1 MVKNLDYLVLKPES
15 EFMENVTKSGFVSI
29 IGRPNVGKSTLMN
42 KIIGQKI
49 AITSSKPQTTRTKIS
64 TVYTKGNVQMI
75 FVDTPGLHK
84 AKNKLGENM
93 VSTAK
98 RTFNESD
105 VCLYLVE
112 ADTFIG
118 EQDENILSLL
128 KTVSIPIIL
137 VINKVDKVEKSV
149 VFETITKYKD
159 LINFA
164 DIVPLSAKS
173 GRNIDTLLEVVE
185 KYLPEGPFYYDPE
198 PLTDQPER
206 QIVSEII
213 REKGLRCLG
222 EEIPHGIA
230 VVIDSMQ
237 FNKNVVNI
245 DASIICERESHKG
258 MIIGKGGS
266 KIKEI
271 GSKARID
278 IEKLLDKKVN
288 LRLFVKIKE
297 NWRDSDYLLKNFGFT
312 NEESDE

>member
-1 MVKNLDYLVLKPES
+1 
-15 EFMENVTKSGFVSI
+15 MEQKTRSGFVSI

-64 TVYTKGNVQMI
+64 TVYTKGNTQMI

-105 VCLYLVE
+105 VCLYLIE

-128 KTVSIPIIL
+128 RTVSIPIIL

-159 LINFA
+159 LIEFA
-164 DIVPLSAKS
+164 EIVPLSAKT
-173 GRNIDTLLEVVE
+173 GRNIETLLEVIE

-198 PLTDQPER
+198 TLTDQPER

-230 VVIDSMQ
+230 VVIEKMQ
-237 FNKNVVNI
+237 FSKNIVDI
-245 DASIICERESHKG
+245 EASIICERESHKG

-278 IEKLLDKKVN
+278 IEKMLDKKVN
-288 LRLFVKIKE
+288 LKLFVKIKE
-297 NWRDSDYLLKNFGFT
+297 NWRDSDYLLKNFGL
-312 NEESDE
+312 SGDEADE

>member
-1 MVKNLDYLVLKPES
+1 MTNK
-15 EFMENVTKSGFVSI
+15 TKSGFISI

-49 AITSSKPQTTRTKIS
+49 AITSNKPQTTRTKIS
-64 TVYTKGNVQMI
+64 TVYTKGDVQMV

-128 KTVSIPIIL
+128 RTVDIPIIL
-137 VINKVDKVEKSV
+137 VINKVDRVDKVKIIEV
-149 VFETITKYKD
+149 INTYKD
-159 LINFA
+159 KVNFA
-164 DIVPLSAKS
+164 EIVPISAKT
-173 GRNIDTLLEVVE
+173 GKNTDTLLSVIEQ
-185 KYLPEGPFYYDPE
+185 YLPKGPFFYDPDT
-198 PLTDQPER
+198 LTDQPER

-213 REKGLRCLG
+213 REKGLRLLG
-222 EEIPHGIA
+222 DEIPHGIA
-230 VVIDSMQ
+230 VCIDSMK
-237 FNKNVVNI
+237 FNKNIVEIQATIV
-245 DASIICERESHKG
+245 CERDSHKG

-271 GSKARID
+271 GTMARGD
-278 IEKLLDKKVN
+278 IEKMLGKKVN
-288 LRLFVKIKE
+288 LQLFVKTKE
-297 NWRDSDYLLKNFGFT
+297 NWRDSDFLLKNFGFVT
-312 NEESDE
+312 EDSNE

>member
-1 MVKNLDYLVLKPES
+1 MTVK
-15 EFMENVTKSGFVSI
+15 TKSGFISI

-49 AITSSKPQTTRTKIS
+49 AITSNKPQTTRTKIS
-64 TVYTKGNVQMI
+64 TVYTKGNVQMV

-128 KTVSIPIIL
+128 RTVDIPIIL
-137 VINKVDKVEKSV
+137 VINKVDRVDKVKIIEV
-149 VFETITKYKD
+149 INAYKD
-159 LINFA
+159 RANFA
-164 DIVPLSAKS
+164 EIVPISAKT
-173 GRNIDTLLEVVE
+173 GKNTDTLLTVIEQ
-185 KYLPEGPFYYDPE
+185 YLPEGPFFYDPE
-198 PLTDQPER
+198 TLTDQPER

-213 REKGLRCLG
+213 REKGLRLLG
-222 EEIPHGIA
+222 DEIPHGMA
-230 VVIDSMQ
+230 VCIDTMK
-237 FNKNVVNI
+237 FNKNIVDI
-245 DASIICERESHKG
+245 QATIICERESHKG
-258 MIIGKGGS
+258 MIIGRGGS

-271 GSKARID
+271 GTHARTD
-278 IEKLLDKKVN
+278 IEKMLGKKVN
-288 LRLFVKIKE
+288 LQLFVKTKE
-297 NWRDSDYLLKNFGFT
+297 NWRDSDYLLKNFGFVT
-312 NEESDE
+312 EESNE

>member
-1 MVKNLDYLVLKPES
+1 MAEQ
-15 EFMENVTKSGFVSI
+15 TKSGFISI

-49 AITSSKPQTTRTKIS
+49 AITSNKPQTTRTRIS
-64 TVYTKGNVQMI
+64 TVYTKGNIQMV

-128 KTVSIPIIL
+128 RTVDIPIIL
-137 VINKVDKVEKSV
+137 VINKVDRVDKVKIIEVINK
-149 VFETITKYKD
+149 FKD
-159 LINFA
+159 KVDFA
-164 DIVPLSAKS
+164 EIVPISAKT
-173 GRNIDTLLEVVE
+173 GKNTDTLLNVIEQ
-185 KYLPEGPFYYDPE
+185 YLPEGPFFYE
-198 PLTDQPER
+198 PDTLTDQPER

-213 REKGLRCLG
+213 REKGLRLLG
-222 EEIPHGIA
+222 DEIPHGMA
-230 VVIDSMQ
+230 VVIDSMK
-237 FNKNVVNI
+237 FNKNIVEI
-245 DASIICERESHKG
+245 QATIICERESHKG

-271 GSKARID
+271 GTHARTD
-278 IEKLLDKKVN
+278 IEKMLDKKVN
-288 LRLFVKIKE
+288 LQLFVKTKE
-297 NWRDSDYLLKNFGFT
+297 NWRDSDFLLKNFGFVT
-312 NEESDE
+312 EESDE

>member
-1 MVKNLDYLVLKPES
+1 
-15 EFMENVTKSGFVSI
+15 MEQKTRSGFVSI

-64 TVYTKGNVQMI
+64 TVYTKGNTQMI

-105 VCLYLVE
+105 VCLYLIE

-128 KTVSIPIIL
+128 RTVSIPIIL

-159 LINFA
+159 LVKFA
-164 DIVPLSAKS
+164 EIVPLSAKT
-173 GRNIDTLLEVVE
+173 GRNIETLLEVIE

-198 PLTDQPER
+198 TLTDQPER

-230 VVIDSMQ
+230 VVIEKMQ
-237 FNKNVVNI
+237 FSKNIVDI
-245 DASIICERESHKG
+245 EASIICERESHKG

-278 IEKLLDKKVN
+278 IEKMLDKKVN
-288 LRLFVKIKE
+288 LKLFVKIKE
-297 NWRDSDYLLKNFGFT
+297 NWRDSDYLLKNFGL
-312 NEESDE
+312 SGDEADE

>member
-1 MVKNLDYLVLKPES
+1 MTVK
-15 EFMENVTKSGFVSI
+15 TKSGFISI

-49 AITSSKPQTTRTKIS
+49 AITSNKPQTTRTKIS
-64 TVYTKGNVQMI
+64 TVYTKGNVQMV

-128 KTVSIPIIL
+128 RTADIPIIL
-137 VINKVDKVEKSV
+137 VINKVDRVDKVKIIEV
-149 VFETITKYKD
+149 INAYKD
-159 LINFA
+159 RVNFA
-164 DIVPLSAKS
+164 EIVPISAKT
-173 GRNIDTLLEVVE
+173 GKNTDTLLTVIEQ
-185 KYLPEGPFYYDPE
+185 YLPEGPFFYDPE
-198 PLTDQPER
+198 TLTDQPER

-213 REKGLRCLG
+213 REKGLRLLG
-222 EEIPHGIA
+222 DEIPHGMA
-230 VVIDSMQ
+230 VCIDTMK
-237 FNKNVVNI
+237 FNKNIVDI
-245 DASIICERESHKG
+245 QATIICERESHKG
-258 MIIGKGGS
+258 MIIGRGGS

-271 GSKARID
+271 GTHARTD
-278 IEKLLDKKVN
+278 IEKMLGKKVN
-288 LRLFVKIKE
+288 LQLFVKTKE
-297 NWRDSDYLLKNFGFT
+297 NWRDSDYLLKNFGFVT
-312 NEESDE
+312 EESNE

>member
-1 MVKNLDYLVLKPES
+1 MTNK
-15 EFMENVTKSGFVSI
+15 TKSGFISI

-49 AITSSKPQTTRTKIS
+49 AITSNKPQTTRTKIS
-64 TVYTKGNVQMI
+64 TVYTKGNVQMV

-128 KTVSIPIIL
+128 RTVDIPIIL
-137 VINKVDKVEKSV
+137 VINKVDRVDKVKIIEV
-149 VFETITKYKD
+149 INTYKD
-159 LINFA
+159 KVNFA
-164 DIVPLSAKS
+164 EIVPISAKT
-173 GRNIDTLLEVVE
+173 GKNTDTLLSVIEQ
-185 KYLPEGPFYYDPE
+185 YLPEGPFFYDPDT
-198 PLTDQPER
+198 LTDQPER

-213 REKGLRCLG
+213 REKGLRLLG
-222 EEIPHGIA
+222 DEIPHGIA
-230 VVIDSMQ
+230 VCIDSMK
-237 FNKNVVNI
+237 FNKNIVEIQATIV
-245 DASIICERESHKG
+245 CERDSHKG

-271 GSKARID
+271 GTMARGD
-278 IEKLLDKKVN
+278 IEKMLGKKVN
-288 LRLFVKIKE
+288 LQLFVKTKE
-297 NWRDSDYLLKNFGFT
+297 NWRDSDFLLKNFGFVT
-312 NEESDE
+312 EDSNE

>member
-1 MVKNLDYLVLKPES
+1 MTVK
-15 EFMENVTKSGFVSI
+15 TKSGFISI

-49 AITSSKPQTTRTKIS
+49 AITSNKPQTTRTKIS
-64 TVYTKGNVQMI
+64 TVYTKGNVQMV

-128 KTVSIPIIL
+128 RTVDIPIIL
-137 VINKVDKVEKSV
+137 VINKVDRVDKVKIIEV
-149 VFETITKYKD
+149 INAYKD
-159 LINFA
+159 RVNFA
-164 DIVPLSAKS
+164 EIVPISAKT
-173 GRNIDTLLEVVE
+173 GKNTDTLLTVIEQ
-185 KYLPEGPFYYDPE
+185 YLPEGPFFYDPE
-198 PLTDQPER
+198 TLTDQPER

-213 REKGLRCLG
+213 REKGLRLLG
-222 EEIPHGIA
+222 DEIPHGMA
-230 VVIDSMQ
+230 VCIDTMK
-237 FNKNVVNI
+237 FNKNIVDI
-245 DASIICERESHKG
+245 QATIICERESHKG
-258 MIIGKGGS
+258 MIIGRGGS

-271 GSKARID
+271 GTHARTD
-278 IEKLLDKKVN
+278 IEKMLGKKVN
-288 LRLFVKIKE
+288 LQLFVKTKE
-297 NWRDSDYLLKNFGFT
+297 NWRDSDYLLKNFGFVTEET
-312 NEESDE
+312 NE

>member
-1 MVKNLDYLVLKPES
+1 
-15 EFMENVTKSGFVSI
+15 MENVTKSGFVSI

-198 PLTDQPER
+198 TLTDQPER

>member
-198 PLTDQPER
+198 TLTDQPEK

>member
-1 MVKNLDYLVLKPES
+1 MTNK
-15 EFMENVTKSGFVSI
+15 TKSGFISI

-49 AITSSKPQTTRTKIS
+49 AITSNKPQTTRTKIS
-64 TVYTKGNVQMI
+64 TVYTKGDVQMV

-128 KTVSIPIIL
+128 RTVDIPIIL
-137 VINKVDKVEKSV
+137 VINKVDRVDKVKIIEV
-149 VFETITKYKD
+149 INTYKD
-159 LINFA
+159 KVDFA
-164 DIVPLSAKS
+164 EIVPISAKT
-173 GRNIDTLLEVVE
+173 GKNTDTLLSVIEQ
-185 KYLPEGPFYYDPE
+185 YLPEGPFFYDPDT
-198 PLTDQPER
+198 LTDQPER

-213 REKGLRCLG
+213 REKGLRLLG
-222 EEIPHGIA
+222 DEIPHGIA
-230 VVIDSMQ
+230 VCIDSMK
-237 FNKNVVNI
+237 FNKNIVEIQATIV
-245 DASIICERESHKG
+245 CERDSHKG

-271 GSKARID
+271 GTMARGD
-278 IEKLLDKKVN
+278 IEKMLGKKVN
-288 LRLFVKIKE
+288 LQLFVKTKE
-297 NWRDSDYLLKNFGFT
+297 NWRDSDFLLKNFGFVT
-312 NEESDE
+312 EDSNE

>member
-1 MVKNLDYLVLKPES
+1 
-15 EFMENVTKSGFVSI
+15 
-29 IGRPNVGKSTLMN
+29 
-42 KIIGQKI
+42 
-49 AITSSKPQTTRTKIS
+49 
-64 TVYTKGNVQMI
+64 MI

-105 VCLYLVE
+105 VCLYLIE

-128 KTVSIPIIL
+128 RTVSIPIIL

-159 LINFA
+159 LVKFA
-164 DIVPLSAKS
+164 EIVPLSAKT
-173 GRNIDTLLEVVE
+173 GRNIETLLEVIE

-198 PLTDQPER
+198 TLTDQPER

-230 VVIDSMQ
+230 VVIEKMQ
-237 FNKNVVNI
+237 FSKNIVDI
-245 DASIICERESHKG
+245 EASIICERESHKG

-278 IEKLLDKKVN
+278 IEKMLDKKVN
-288 LRLFVKIKE
+288 LKLFVKIKE
-297 NWRDSDYLLKNFGFT
+297 NWRDSDYLLKNFGL
-312 NEESDE
+312 SGDEADE

>member
-1 MVKNLDYLVLKPES
+1 MTNK
-15 EFMENVTKSGFVSI
+15 TKSGFISI

-49 AITSSKPQTTRTKIS
+49 AITSNKPQTTRTKIS
-64 TVYTKGNVQMI
+64 TVYTKGDVQMV

-128 KTVSIPIIL
+128 RTVDIPIIL
-137 VINKVDKVEKSV
+137 VINKVDRVDKVKIIDV
-149 VFETITKYKD
+149 INTYKD
-159 LINFA
+159 KVNFA
-164 DIVPLSAKS
+164 EIVPISAKT
-173 GRNIDTLLEVVE
+173 GKNTDTLLSVIEQ
-185 KYLPEGPFYYDPE
+185 YLPEGPFFYDPDT
-198 PLTDQPER
+198 LTDQPER

-213 REKGLRCLG
+213 REKGLRLLG
-222 EEIPHGIA
+222 DEIPHGIA
-230 VVIDSMQ
+230 VCIDSMK
-237 FNKNVVNI
+237 FNKNIVEIQATIV
-245 DASIICERESHKG
+245 CERDSHKG

-271 GSKARID
+271 GTMARGD
-278 IEKLLDKKVN
+278 IEKMLGKKVN
-288 LRLFVKIKE
+288 LQLFVKTKE
-297 NWRDSDYLLKNFGFT
+297 NWRDSDFLLKNFGFVT
-312 NEESDE
+312 EDSNE

>member
-1 MVKNLDYLVLKPES
+1 MTNK
-15 EFMENVTKSGFVSI
+15 TKSGFISI

-49 AITSSKPQTTRTKIS
+49 AITSNKPQTTRTKIS
-64 TVYTKGNVQMI
+64 TVYTKGDVQMV

-128 KTVSIPIIL
+128 RTVDIPIIL
-137 VINKVDKVEKSV
+137 VINKVDRVDKVKIIEV
-149 VFETITKYKD
+149 INTYKD
-159 LINFA
+159 KVNFA
-164 DIVPLSAKS
+164 EIVPISAKT
-173 GRNIDTLLEVVE
+173 GKNTDTLLSVIEQ
-185 KYLPEGPFYYDPE
+185 YLPEGPFFYDPDT
-198 PLTDQPER
+198 LTDQPER

-213 REKGLRCLG
+213 REKGLRLLG
-222 EEIPHGIA
+222 DEIPHGIA
-230 VVIDSMQ
+230 VCIDSMK
-237 FNKNVVNI
+237 FNKNIVEIQATIV
-245 DASIICERESHKG
+245 CERDSHKG

-271 GSKARID
+271 GTMARGD
-278 IEKLLDKKVN
+278 IEKMLGKKVN
-288 LRLFVKIKE
+288 LQLFVKTKE
-297 NWRDSDYLLKNFGFT
+297 NWRDSDFLLKNFGFVT
-312 NEESDE
+312 EDSNE